1 LHMDFKSVN
10 EKYRGL
16 WVAAHVLR
24 RDEASQP
31 ADLDVIAFSHD
42 RISVRE
48 KVLNEKEICVFYAGE
63 IPPGGYLMLL

>member
-1 LHMDFKSVN
+1 
-10 EKYRGL
+10 
-16 WVAAHVLR
+16 
-24 RDEASQP
+24 
-31 ADLDVIAFSHD
+31 VIAFSHD